1 MSKRFVITC
10 HDAGG
15 TIPPVLALGE
25 ALVARGN
32 DVTVLSQP
40 SVQRRAE
47 AAGCT
52 FVAFSSLGDYDRH
65 KTFEEQL
72 DVTGA
77 AIVGREV
84 GDDLRAVGADADV
97 VVVDANLAGALA
109 AAESMAQPSA
119 VLLHSVYATYVDVW
133 FAELWP
139 LLGDAVNMTRAG
151 FGLGPVD
158 GWPGAFAAHDRVL
171 SVVPAVFDAP
181 TPSVPEAMR
190 HFGFLV
196 PRSAPDECGVA
207 FPAGDGPTVLVSLGT
222 TQQDQSVRLGAIAEA
237 LGRLPVRAIVTT
249 AGQAE
254 VAGTPNVTV
263 EDYTSHVHL
272 LPQTDLVV
280 THGGLGT
287 ISAALD
293 AGVPLVCAPYDRD
306 QPLNSSRVAALG
318 AGVALDGEPTADD
331 FAAAIERVIGDASF
345 REGAARVADQ
355 SRAAGGA
362 EAAAR
367 DLEELV

>member
-1 MSKRFVITC
+1 VAKRFVITC

-32 DVTVLSQP
+32 EVTVLSQP
-40 SVQRRAE
+40 SVRRRAE

-52 FVAFSSLGDYDRH
+52 FVAFSSLGDYDRR

-97 VVVDANLAGALA
+97 MVVDANLAGALA
-109 AAESMAQPSA
+109 AAESLVQPSA

-139 LLGDAVNMTRAG
+139 LLGDAVNVTRG
-151 FGLGPVD
+151 EFGLGPVD
-158 GWPGAFAAHDRVL
+158 GWPSAFAAHDRLL
-171 SVVPAVFDAP
+171 SVVPAAFDAP
-181 TPSVPEAMR
+181 TASVPDSMR

-196 PRSAPDECGVA
+196 PRSAPDQASVE
-207 FPAGDGPTVLVSLGT
+207 FPPGDGPAVLVSLGT
-222 TQQDQSVRLGAIAEA
+222 THQDQPARLAAIADA
-237 LGRLPVRAIVTT
+237 LGRLPVRAIITT
-249 AGQAE
+249 AGQADL
-254 VAGTPNVTV
+254 VGTPNVTV
-263 EDYTSHVHL
+263 VDYTSHVHL
-272 LPQTDLVV
+272 LPETDLVV

-287 ISAALD
+287 IAAALD
-293 AGVPLVCAPYDRD
+293 AGVPLVCVPYDRD

-331 FAAAIERVIGDASF
+331 FAAAIERVLGDASF
-345 REGAARVADQ
+345 RDGAERVADL
-355 SRAAGGA
+355 SRADGGA
-362 EAAAR
+362 EAAAKE
-367 DLEELV
+367 LEELA